1 VDAPAVVSELVAVVT
16 LALTARRVVRLVE
29 VVLDV
34 VVVVAVGDEVV
45 RRRGLDGTLLAVRR
59 LDRRVGLALEDH
71 RRDGVADAVGVHLVP
86 GRGGPA
92 RRALH
97 GRFGRRA
104 VVAIS
109 PDGVEVAV
117 SDMSTIG

>member
-1 VDAPAVVSELVAVVT
+1 MKPESL
-16 LALTARRVVRLVE
+16 RR
-29 VVLDV
+29 
-34 VVVVAVGDEVV
+34 A
-45 RRRGLDGTLLAVRR
+45 
-59 LDRRVGLALEDH
+59 
-71 RRDGVADAVGVHLVP
+71 P
-86 GRGGPA
+86 GRRGPA

-97 GRFGRRA
+97 SRFGRRA